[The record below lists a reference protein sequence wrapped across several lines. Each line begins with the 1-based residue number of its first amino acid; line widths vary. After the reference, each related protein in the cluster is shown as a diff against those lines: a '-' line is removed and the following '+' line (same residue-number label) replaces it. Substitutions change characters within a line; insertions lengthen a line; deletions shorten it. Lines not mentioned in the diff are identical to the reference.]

1 MMFCYPESE
10 ILLPEIAF
18 RKATDT
24 FGRVESAF
32 RQADL
37 LQRNDFSGFRWSNF
51 AHRNDFSGS
60 VDQNLVIAMTI
71 SGSVEQNLINDDFSR
86 SASAAKQEARD
97 RSRASCLLHLVPK
110 GGLEPPRF

>member
-1 MMFCYPESE
+1 MTFPDSVGQ
-10 ILLPEIAF
+10 ILLIAM
-18 RKATDT
+18 T
-24 FGRVESAF
+24 FS
-32 RQADL
+32 D
-37 LQRNDFSGFRWSNF
+37 
-51 AHRNDFSGS
+51 S